1 MDKINVLLFAMTG
14 FGNNAFNIL
23 MKQPFINL
31 SGVFTSKRLVTPFP
45 YYKCEH
51 LYKIAQKYNI
61 PLYEGLSFKDK
72 ASVRVVKN
80 LSPDLIV
87 VSSFGQVI
95 PQAVI
100 NIPKFGIINIH
111 PSLLP
116 KYRGATP
123 TVWALMNGEK
133 ETGVTIHFIEN
144 EQVDCGRIILQ
155 TKLKIGANDT
165 DGSIRCKLAK
175 LSEKTLVRALHIII
189 KKGKKVFLGQNELEA
204 SYYPKRTVKDAEIS
218 LDSSFKDIV
227 RKIRAMS
234 PYPGARLAYNGER
247 YIAASAVLINDKMVK
262 RNKPGETGSIIVDSL
277 QGKIKFR
284 VRKENK

>member
-14 FGNNAFNIL
+14 FGNNAFSIL
-23 MKQPFINL
+23 MKHPFINL
-31 SGVFTSKRLVTPFP
+31 SGVFTSKRQVTPFP

-51 LYKIAQKYNI
+51 LYKIVQKHNI

-87 VSSFGQVI
+87 VSSFGQII
-95 PQAVI
+95 PQSVI

-116 KYRGATP
+116 KYRGAAP
-123 TVWALMNGEK
+123 TVWALLNGEK
-133 ETGVTIHFIEN
+133 ETGITIHSIEN
-144 EQVDCGRIILQ
+144 EQIDCGRIILQ
-155 TKLKIGANDT
+155 TKLKIKSNDT
-165 DGSIRCKLAK
+165 DGSIRRKLAK
-175 LSEKTLVRALHIII
+175 LSEKAVI
-189 KKGKKVFLGQNELEA
+189 KAIHLISREGKEIFLEQNESEA
-204 SYYPKRTVKDAEIS
+204 SYYPKRTLKDAEIN

-234 PYPGARLAYNGER
+234 PYPGARLTYNGER
-247 YIAASAVLINDKMVK
+247 YLATSAALINDKTIK
-262 RNKPGETGSIIVDSL
+262 RNKPDETGSIIVDSL
-277 QGKIKFR
+277 QGKIKFQ
-284 VRKENK
+284 VRKESK